1 MNNKEWLRS
10 RQTIAEIN
18 NLSKKINR
26 LEKTGGAI
34 TITLFD
40 RRAEL
45 EQRLHTKNQR
55 PVSRR
60 DLNKILTTRMV
71 SPTGPE

>member
-34 TITLFD
+34 PITLFD

-45 EQRLHTKNQR
+45 EQRLHTQNQR
-55 PVSRR
+55 PVSR
-60 DLNKILTTRMV
+60 
-71 SPTGPE
+71 